1 MRWPEHNRARD
12 GRTGA
17 PAGRGRRSGMAN
29 GAVPGARPRRLP
41 TPLLRDNAPVVNVID
56 IADPDDPRISDY
68 RDLNRSDKRPDLPG
82 GKGLVI
88 AEGVLVVQR
97 MIASRFAPHSLLGV
111 DRRLRELG
119 ADLDGLDV
127 PFYRVPV
134 EVMDEC
140 IGFHLNRG
148 VLAAAHRAPEPDV
161 DSVLDGART
170 VAVLE

>member
-1 MRWPEHNRARD
+1 GSLSPSSP
-12 GRTGA
+12 TS
-17 PAGRGRRSGMAN
+17 RSGRSPTRSPSR
-29 GAVPGARPRRLP
+29 GAHAMVQIVEITDPADER
-41 TPLLRDNAPVVNVID
+41 
-56 IADPDDPRISDY
+56 IADFRHLNSSD
-68 RDLNRSDKRPDLPG
+68 RRPDLPG

-111 DRRLRELG
+111 DRRLQELG
-119 ADLDGLDV
+119 SGLDGLDV